1 MTMFIQFCCLCRLGL
16 TIKLNLN
23 ILKVVYQHTL
33 KSYYLGWYNFF
44 TIQVFVRAHFDY
56 DPEKDK
62 MIPCQD
68 AGLSFKNGD
77 VLQIVEQDDPN
88 WWQVSILSL
97 PLKKIPV
104 SLSDLLA
111 KHKKMITPKLFCTFL
126 VCIMLLVYEIIEN
139 RHKSQTTLAVF
150 QL

>member
-1 MTMFIQFCCLCRLGL
+1 
-16 TIKLNLN
+16 
-23 ILKVVYQHTL
+23 
-33 KSYYLGWYNFF
+33 
-44 TIQVFVRAHFDY
+44 
-56 DPEKDK
+56 

-111 KHKKMITPKLFCTFL
+111 KHKKMITPKLFCTFFVL
-126 VCIMLLVYEIIEN
+126 CYLCMRLLRTDTKV
-139 RHKSQTTLAVF
+139 RQH
-150 QL
+150 

>member
-1 MTMFIQFCCLCRLGL
+1 MNDHVYSILLFVSFRPRYQAEFEYIASGL
-16 TIKLNLN
+16 LAYPKI
-23 ILKVVYQHTL
+23 
-33 KSYYLGWYNFF
+33 SWYNFF

-97 PLKKIPV
+97 PVKKIPV

-111 KHKKMITPKLFCTFL
+111 KHKK
-126 VCIMLLVYEIIEN
+126 
-139 RHKSQTTLAVF
+139 
-150 QL
+150 